1 MLLCLAHFTIAVE
14 AAGLELIL
22 YTNKPSYMLGDE
34 VKVYGYLFYNST
46 LVSNGTVNLEVDS
59 PFQNYPILF
68 RTMLTGT
75 FTHKQLTLDIL
86 SLFPCTQ
93 SGTPKSSFTRGTM
106 AYFNVTLA
114 NNNYTTTFFTV
125 TLSFLDSA
133 KGIVDS
139 INWSDSVI
147 AFGRASYIVPML
159 IPEAART
166 GITTVYANVFSKMP
180 KSGGYSIAW
189 EKNATFTV
197 TSTLSMPET
206 TFAPPVGVL
215 ANGQFY
221 TNFTIPRYQYVGNYS
236 IYVTTRNYN
245 RTMASAQKKIEVR
258 VPDVNKD
265 GRVNV
270 LDLIKVATK
279 LGWTGSPGAIIED
292 VNRDGKVNILDL
304 IVVANFLGWVSPPT

>member
-1 MLLCLAHFTIAVE
+1 MLLCLAYFTVAVE

-22 YTNKPSYMLGDE
+22 YTNKPSYWIGDE

-46 LVSNGTVNLEVDS
+46 LVGNGTVNLEVDS
-59 PFQNYPILF
+59 PFADYPILL
-68 RTMLTGT
+68 RTMSTGT
-75 FTHKQLTLDIL
+75 LPQTQQTIDIL
-86 SLFPCTQ
+86 SLFSCTQ

-106 AYFNVTLA
+106 AYFNVTLR

-159 IPEAART
+159 IPDAART
-166 GITTVYANVFSKMP
+166 GTTTVYANVFSKMP
-180 KSGGYSIAW
+180 KIGGYAIAR
-189 EKNATFTV
+189 EKNSTFTV
-197 TSTLSMPET
+197 TSTLSMSET
-206 TFAPPVGVL
+206 TYSPPVEVL

-245 RTMASAQKKIEVR
+245 QTATNQKKIEVR

-270 LDLIKVATK
+270 LDLIKVGSK
-279 LGWTGSPGAIIED
+279 LGWTGPPGAIVED

-304 IVVANFLGWVSPPT
+304 IVVSNFLGWVSPPT